1 LTSRFF
7 PFVAAFFPAS
17 AALSVA
23 ALSRPRLV
31 PLFVAGFAAG
41 AAAVAATAR
50 RSRDEVAVVA
60 TLVLLW
66 LVAFGAGLW
75 RGLTLAAAKRLIGSL
90 TRVAAEAEDA

>member
-7 PFVAAFFPAS
+7 PFVLAFFPVS

-31 PLFVAGFAAG
+31 PLFVAGLAAG

-50 RSRDEVAVVA
+50 RSRDEVALVA
-60 TLVLLW
+60 TLVLW
-66 LVAFGAGLW
+66 VVAFGAGLW
-75 RGLTLAAAKRLIGSL
+75 RALTLAAAKRLSGPL
-90 TRVAAEAEDA
+90 TRAPSEA